1 MQPFKIVIPARHG
14 STRLPG
20 KPLLNLA
27 GRPMIVH
34 VCERALEAGGEVFVA
49 TDDLRIQEA
58 VKGLEVTAVMTR
70 EDHASGSERITE
82 VADQLGWSDDTLIV
96 NLQGDEPLMDPRLI
110 QQLAEALGPSE
121 SARTATLAAR
131 IQERQ
136 EIFDPNAVKVV
147 IDRNGHA
154 LYFSRAPIP
163 WDRASF
169 STEGAV
175 LKPEQVWYRHIGIY
189 AYSTGFLRD
198 YIRWPTSPLET
209 VESLE
214 QLRILYQGEK
224 IRVVPVDSAP
234 QAGVDTAAD
243 LARVDLLLRSR

>member
-175 LKPEQVWYRHIGIY
+175 LKPEQAWYRHIGIY
-189 AYSTGFLRD
+189 AYTTGFLRD

-234 QAGVDTAAD
+234 QAGVDTATD
-243 LARVDLLLRSR
+243 LARVDSLLRSR

>member
-147 IDRNGHA
+147 IDGNGHA

>member
-147 IDRNGHA
+147 IDGNGHA

-234 QAGVDTAAD
+234 QAGVDTGAD